1 MKKLILLIVFILG
14 VFELFSG
21 TPLLSSNYSNQIV
34 TSLSCDFRYTIND
47 NNFIKLEGKVLP
59 YKKVNDT
66 TFYKVD
72 SNNVIFKTIN
82 MGKTWVK
89 MSVLPDYFKNNNAF
103 LEIVDDNTLVV
114 NVNGEKIIV
123 HSKASGI
130 NKGDWLL
137 VLGKRINNSVE
148 AKVIKVVEQ
157 APKEVNS
164 ESDTKEEPKTYEPEK
179 PKPAKETK
187 PTVTEKPKTSTPAPT
202 PAPEPTPAP
211 APTPTPSNGIFV
223 ISKAQDATNVTI
235 SYSIYPA
242 MAGKCKTMLKKDS
255 TIIYSDY
262 DWHPTITSTCIN
274 TIPKS
279 SLSAGTWTGIA
290 YWKFPYNDW
299 SQYYETNFS
308 INVTIP

>member
-103 LEIVDDNTLVV
+103 LEIVDDNTIFVHNITGYQLF
-114 NVNGEKIIV
+114 GTKDGGKTWDIV
-123 HSKASGI
+123 LNMVDI
-130 NKGDWLL
+130 NKKY
-137 VLGKRINNSVE
+137 LGLTNNFIIIQKVEFINEN
-148 AKVIKVVEQ
+148 K
-157 APKEVNS
+157 
-164 ESDTKEEPKTYEPEK
+164 
-179 PKPAKETK
+179 
-187 PTVTEKPKTSTPAPT
+187 
-202 PAPEPTPAP
+202 
-211 APTPTPSNGIFV
+211 
-223 ISKAQDATNVTI
+223 
-235 SYSIYPA
+235 
-242 MAGKCKTMLKKDS
+242 
-255 TIIYSDY
+255 
-262 DWHPTITSTCIN
+262 
-274 TIPKS
+274 
-279 SLSAGTWTGIA
+279 GIA
-290 YWKFPYNDW
+290 YCTDRRNNADYYLYTLDGGKTWELSNLTDCETKLHYIATIHYDNNGDIYVVSYTINENSYLVAKSTDNGKTFKQHELVDLNKTTHYTLMNDNKTRKYVLKNTPLEF
-299 SQYYETNFS
+299 YY
-308 INVTIP
+308 